1 MSRAR
6 GDYRQ
11 RRLADGSPSVSSPR
25 AVSEAQ
31 TLTPGHARRSAT
43 SAAFS
48 SRLWLLVA
56 IGVLGRLVLA
66 FSTRGQAYDL
76 GSFTLVNSALHAH
89 VFGVYHQLDNY
100 SVPPYGRWPYPPG
113 FFAFIVPLASLAHAT
128 GLAFTSLI
136 RVPAI
141 LADGAIAWLVQDFLG
156 WRGYS
161 ERSRLFAV
169 GLVAL
174 GPSFAIISGFHGQL
188 DSVAI
193 LPAVA
198 AVVLW
203 TRTDADWRPYTA
215 GALIGAGAAVKTV
228 PILMLLAL
236 LPSARSWREGT
247 TLVITAVAIPLAVFA
262 PWLILDGPGK
272 SLVWTYRGGPGLGG
286 ISLLTDPSLPL
297 IPFGTAHGVIGGL
310 TQTVYDQARW
320 ITGAALLAATALL
333 ARHRPSPIQAAAL
346 LWLVVWAFGVTFFL
360 QYLVWGLPFLLM
372 AGYLRPVLILQL
384 AVLPAT
390 IVTYQT
396 GLPTWEVWVLYTVP
410 MIAAWAVFT
419 AAAGLLARGIARRDA
434 PVRIVTG

>member
-1 MSRAR
+1 VVVR
-6 GDYRQ
+6 
-11 RRLADGSPSVSSPR
+11 VI
-25 AVSEAQ
+25 V
-31 TLTPGHARRSAT
+31 
-43 SAAFS
+43 
-48 SRLWLLVA
+48 
-56 IGVLGRLVLA
+56 A
-66 FSTRGQAYDL
+66 FSTRGQVYDL
-76 GSFTLVNSALHAH
+76 NSFALVNRSLHAH
-89 VFGVYHQLDNY
+89 VFGVYHQLDDY

-113 FFAFIVPLASLAHAT
+113 YFAFIVPLASLAHAT

-141 LADGAIAWLVQDFLG
+141 LADAAIAWLVQDFLG
-156 WRGYS
+156 WRGYD
-161 ERSRLFAV
+161 ERSRLLAV

-174 GPSFAIISGFHGQL
+174 GPSFAIISGYHGQL

-203 TRTDADWRPYTA
+203 IRTDANWRPYAA
-215 GALIGAGAAVKTV
+215 GALIGAGAAIKTV

-236 LPSARSWREGT
+236 LPSVRSWREGV
-247 TLVITAVAIPLAVFA
+247 TLVITAAAIPLAVFA
-262 PWLILDGPGK
+262 PWLVLDGPGK

-297 IPFGTAHGVIGGL
+297 IPFGTAHGMVGGL
-310 TQTVYDQARW
+310 TKTVYDQARW
-320 ITGAALLAATALL
+320 ITGAALLAAAALL
-333 ARHRPSPIQAAAL
+333 ARYRPSPVEAGAL

-360 QYLVWGLPFLLM
+360 QYLVWGLPFLIM

-396 GLPTWEVWVLYTVP
+396 GAPSWVIWALYTVP
-410 MIAAWAVFT
+410 MIAAWAAFT
-419 AAAGLLARGIARRDA
+419 GAAVVLGRRVARREA
-434 PVRIVTG
+434 PVRVATR

>member
-1 MSRAR
+1 MI
-6 GDYRQ
+6 
-11 RRLADGSPSVSSPR
+11 V
-25 AVSEAQ
+25 
-31 TLTPGHARRSAT
+31 
-43 SAAFS
+43 
-48 SRLWLLVA
+48 
-56 IGVLGRLVLA
+56 A
-66 FSTRGQAYDL
+66 FSTRGQVYDL
-76 GSFTLVNSALHAH
+76 NSFALVNRSLHAH
-89 VFGVYHQLDNY
+89 VFGVYHQLDDY

-113 FFAFIVPLASLAHAT
+113 YFAFIVPLASLAHAT

-141 LADGAIAWLVQDFLG
+141 LADAAIAWLVQDFLG
-156 WRGYS
+156 WRGYD
-161 ERSRLFAV
+161 ERSRLLAV

-174 GPSFAIISGFHGQL
+174 GPSFAIISGYHGQL

-203 TRTDADWRPYTA
+203 IRTDANWRPYAA
-215 GALIGAGAAVKTV
+215 GALIGAGAAIKTV

-236 LPSARSWREGT
+236 LPSVRSWREGV
-247 TLVITAVAIPLAVFA
+247 TLVITAAAIPLAVFA
-262 PWLILDGPGK
+262 PWLVLDGPGK

-297 IPFGTAHGVIGGL
+297 IPFGTAHGMVGGL
-310 TQTVYDQARW
+310 TKTVYDQARW
-320 ITGAALLAATALL
+320 ITGAALLAAAALL
-333 ARHRPSPIQAAAL
+333 ARYRPSPVEAGAL

-360 QYLVWGLPFLLM
+360 QYLVWGLPFLIM

-396 GLPTWEVWVLYTVP
+396 GAPSWVIWALYTVP
-410 MIAAWAVFT
+410 MIAAWAAFT
-419 AAAGLLARGIARRDA
+419 GAAVVLGRRVARREA
-434 PVRIVTG
+434 PVRVATR